1 MKNHLKR
8 DKVLADWTAG
18 YIANIDYT
26 YGYYQE
32 LNPLRAQLALLN
44 QGLVY
49 PEVKTAC
56 ELGYGQGLA
65 INLHAATSST
75 RWYGTD
81 FNPTQA
87 SFAQELAI
95 VSGAPVSLYSDSFSE
110 FCLRDEL
117 PGFDFISLHGVW
129 SWISDEN
136 RQVIVDFISKK
147 LNVGGLLYISYNT
160 LPGWASFA
168 PIRHLMSL
176 HTERMGAQ
184 GSGIVNRIDDAVDF
198 AKNLLDKK
206 PEYSLANPLVSQ
218 RLEHLST
225 QNRHYLAHEYFNR
238 DWEPMHFASV
248 ADWLESAKIS
258 YACSA
263 HYLDDFESINVSPQQ
278 QEFLKSIPDK
288 KLRESTK
295 DFMTNQVFRRDYWV
309 KGPRKLS
316 KLEQQESFRALR
328 IASLKPRSDMGLTL
342 KDGNRKINLNKDIY
356 NPILDLLADHAH
368 ISLGELERELHSQN
382 VSLSQI
388 VQAVMLLS
396 DCGHVSGVCELNADA
411 PTREKADA
419 LNSFLLKRSRSSGDI
434 IYLASPAT
442 AGGVNL
448 NRPSQLFLS
457 AYRSGEKNPEGLAR
471 NVWQVLFEQG
481 ERLVE
486 DGKTLETEAENIAAL
501 SKQASLFLTE
511 RLPILKSLQIV

>member
-1 MKNHLKR
+1 M
-8 DKVLADWTAG
+8 ADWTAG
-18 YIANIDYT
+18 YVSNIDYT
-26 YGYYQE
+26 FGYYQE
-32 LNPLRAQLALLN
+32 LNPLRAQLAFLN

-49 PEVKTAC
+49 PEVKNAC

-75 RWYGTD
+75 HWYGTD
-81 FNPTQA
+81 FNPSQA
-87 SFAQELAI
+87 GFAQELAI
-95 VSGAPVSLYSDSFSE
+95 ESGATVSLYADSFSE
-110 FCLRDEL
+110 FCLRDDL
-117 PGFDFISLHGVW
+117 PGFDFISLHGIW

-168 PIRHLMSL
+168 PMRHLMSL
-176 HTERMGAQ
+176 HTDIMGAQ
-184 GSGIVNRIDDAVDF
+184 GRGIVNRIDNAVDF
-198 AKNLLDKK
+198 AKNLLDTK
-206 PEYSLANPLVSQ
+206 PDYSLANPLVSE
-218 RLEHLST
+218 RLEHVST

-248 ADWLESAKIS
+248 AGWLESAKMS

-278 QEFLKSIPDK
+278 QEFLNSIPDK

-316 KLEQQESFRALR
+316 RLEQQESLRAIK

-342 KDGNRKINLNKDIY
+342 KDGTRKIDLNKDVY
-356 NPILDLLADHAH
+356 NPILDLLAERTS
-368 ISLGELERELHSQN
+368 ISLGELEEELHSPN

-388 VQAVMLLS
+388 VQAAMLLS
-396 DCGHVSGVCELNADA
+396 DCGHVSTVGEVDA
-411 PTREKADA
+411 GASTREKADA
-419 LNSFLLKRSRSSGDI
+419 LNSYLLKKSRSSGDI
-434 IYLASPAT
+434 IYLASPVT

-448 NRPSQLFLS
+448 NRPSQLFLA
-457 AYRSGEKNPEGLAR
+457 AYRSGENTPEKLAR
-471 NVWQVLFEQG
+471 NVWQVLLDQG

-486 DGKTLETEAENIAAL
+486 DGKTLETEAENIVAL
-501 SKQASLFLTE
+501 SKQASLFLAE